1 LPRFSSHRIKNAGVN
16 DPRNELLIRYYDF
29 VKIFQPK
36 MFLVENVPGLLWEKH
51 KDYLN
56 NFKRLAANSGYNILG
71 PLKLNAKDYGVPQNR
86 NRVFILGLRDIFL
99 SAMVIGHLPQLI
111 SKIKNLIGLMLQK
124 SLKNLH
130 LLLLKKLLLF

>member
-1 LPRFSSHRIKNAGVN
+1 
-16 DPRNELLIRYYDF
+16 
-29 VKIFQPK
+29 

-86 NRVFILGLRDIFL
+86 NRVFILGLRDDI
-99 SAMVIGHLPQLI
+99 SISDGDWHLPQLI

-130 LLLLKKLLLF
+130 LLLLKKYCCFRARCRTEIKI

>member
-1 LPRFSSHRIKNAGVN
+1 
-16 DPRNELLIRYYDF
+16 
-29 VKIFQPK
+29 

-86 NRVFILGLRDIFL
+86 NRVFILGLRDD
-99 SAMVIGHLPQLI
+99 I
-111 SKIKNLIGLMLQK
+111 SISDGDWPPSPTHFKDKNLIGLMLLK